1 MLELYKTKDADM
13 LQLSLFLIF
22 LRITNNVISIKY
34 NKRIAKNTLLL
45 YFRMLFVMVVSLYT
59 SRVL

>member
-22 LRITNNVISIKY
+22 FRITNNVISIK
-34 NKRIAKNTLLL
+34 
-45 YFRMLFVMVVSLYT
+45 
-59 SRVL
+59 